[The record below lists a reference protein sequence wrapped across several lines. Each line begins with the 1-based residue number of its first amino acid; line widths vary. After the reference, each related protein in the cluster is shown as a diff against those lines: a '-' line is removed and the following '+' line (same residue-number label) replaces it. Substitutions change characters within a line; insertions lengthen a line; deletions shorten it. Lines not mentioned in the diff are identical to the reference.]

1 MKLRARFLI
10 ATSVIVFLTVSVLSI
25 AIYATVARHL
35 LSEVDNTLDSRI
47 IAITESIRSRNKLP
61 STTSASGNRRQRN
74 PLEQALLPIRFDT
87 VTQVLDPQGMVVI
100 ALGQVDLP
108 ITNDVLAIVRNP
120 FAQPIRF
127 TVKIDGDP
135 YRMLAVPLL
144 RGGALQLGK
153 DISDIE
159 SAKEGILLWLFVLG
173 LLAIAAS
180 GSAGWFIARR
190 TARPIQK
197 LAAAAEHIAAT
208 RELTTTL
215 DISGDAEIEQLA
227 TSFNTMLVA
236 LRSSREQQQQLVQDA
251 SHELRTPLTS
261 LRANSELLERENLD
275 IETKNS
281 ILRDIRAEVDELT
294 ALTSELSSLASDQRF
309 VEALQITDLS
319 EAVEDVASQ
328 ARRRSGRVIEIH
340 QKMPGSVNLRASQLD
355 RAISNLI
362 ENAIKFSPTSQP
374 VEIFV
379 TNKRIEVCDHG
390 PGISDADKPFIFDRF
405 YRAVATRALP
415 GSGLGLAI
423 VKQFAD
429 DHGAVVDVV
438 DTPGGGA
445 TISIQFS
452 E

>member
-1 MKLRARFLI
+1 MRLRTRFLI
-10 ATSVIVFLTVSVLSI
+10 ATSVIVFLTVGILSV
-25 AIYATVARHL
+25 AIYATVSKHL
-35 LSEVDNTLDSRI
+35 LSEVDNTLDARV
-47 IAITESIRSRNKLP
+47 IAVAESIRPRNGVSP
-61 STTSASGNRRQRN
+61 SNRRQRN
-74 PLEQALLPIRFDT
+74 PLEEALLPIRFDT
-87 VTQVLDPQGMVVI
+87 VTQVIDPRGNVVI

-108 ITNDVLAIVRNP
+108 ISTDVLAMVTNP
-120 FAQPIRF
+120 LAQRMRA
-127 TVKIDGDP
+127 TTEIDGVP
-135 YRMLAVPLL
+135 YRILSVPIL

-173 LLAIAAS
+173 VLAIAAS

-227 TSFNTMLVA
+227 TSFNTMLGA
-236 LRSSREQQQQLVQDA
+236 LRLSREQQQQLVQDA

-261 LRANSELLERENLD
+261 LRANSELLERNDLD
-275 IETKNS
+275 GDTKNS
-281 ILRDIRAEVDELT
+281 ILRDMRAEVDELA
-294 ALTSELSSLASDQRF
+294 ALTSELSSLASDQRL
-309 VEALQITDLS
+309 VEPLQMVDLGD
-319 EAVEDVASQ
+319 AVEDVIDR
-328 ARRRSGRVIEIH
+328 ARRRSNRVINLQRIS
-340 QKMPGSVNLRASQLD
+340 PASISVRPSQLD

-362 ENAIKFSPTSQP
+362 DNALKFCPTSES
-374 VEIFV
+374 VDIFV
-379 TNKRIEVCDHG
+379 NNKRIDVCDHG
-390 PGISDADKPFIFDRF
+390 QGISDDDKPFIFDRF
-405 YRAVATRALP
+405 YRAISTRALP

-423 VKQFAD
+423 VKQFAV
-429 DHGAVVDVV
+429 DHDAIIGVS

-445 TISIQFS
+445 TMSIQFS

>member
-1 MKLRARFLI
+1 MKLRTRFLI
-10 ATSVIVFLTVSVLSI
+10 ATSVIVFLTVGILSV
-25 AIYATVARHL
+25 AIFATVSKHL
-35 LSEVDNTLDSRI
+35 LSEVDNTLDARV
-47 IAITESIRSRNKLP
+47 IAIAESIRPRYDV
-61 STTSASGNRRQRN
+61 ASGNRRQRN
-74 PLEQALLPIRFDT
+74 PLEEALLPIRFDT
-87 VTQVLDPQGMVVI
+87 VTQVIDPRGNVVI

-108 ITNDVLAIVRNP
+108 ISTDVLAMVANP
-120 FAQPIRF
+120 LAQRLRI
-127 TVKIDGDP
+127 TTKIDGVP
-135 YRMLAVPLL
+135 YRILSVPIL
-144 RGGALQLGK
+144 RGGALQLGR

-159 SAKEGILLWLFVLG
+159 SAKDGILLWLFVLG

-180 GSAGWFIARR
+180 GSGGWFIARR

-236 LRSSREQQQQLVQDA
+236 LRLSREQQQQLVQDA

-275 IETKNS
+275 ADTRIS
-281 ILRDIRAEVDELT
+281 ILRDIRAEVDELA
-294 ALTSELSSLASDQRF
+294 ALTSELSSLASDQRL
-309 VEALQITDLS
+309 VEQLQIVNLG
-319 EAVEDVASQ
+319 EAVEEVADR
-328 ARRRSGRVIEIH
+328 ARRRSGRIIDLH
-340 QKMPGSVNLRASQLD
+340 LNAPANINLRPSQLD

-362 ENAIKFSPTSQP
+362 DNALKFCPTSES
-374 VEIFV
+374 VDIFV
-379 TNKRIEVCDHG
+379 NNKRIDVCDYG
-390 PGISDADKPFIFDRF
+390 PGISDADKPHIFDRF

-429 DHGAVVDVV
+429 DHDAIVGVN

>member
-1 MKLRARFLI
+1 MKLRTRFLI
-10 ATSVIVFLTVSVLSI
+10 ATSVIVFLTVSILSV
-25 AIYATVARHL
+25 AIYATVSKHL
-35 LSEVDNTLDSRI
+35 LSEVDNTLDARVVA
-47 IAITESIRSRNKLP
+47 IAESIRPRNNAAP
-61 STTSASGNRRQRN
+61 GNRRQRN
-74 PLEQALLPIRFDT
+74 PLEEALLPIRFDT
-87 VTQVLDPQGMVVI
+87 VTQVIDPRGNVVI

-108 ITNDVLAIVRNP
+108 ISNEVIEMVSNPLAQR
-120 FAQPIRF
+120 IRI
-127 TVKIDGDP
+127 TTQIDGVP
-135 YRMLAVPLL
+135 YRILSVPIL

-159 SAKEGILLWLFVLG
+159 SAKDGILLWLFVLG

-236 LRSSREQQQQLVQDA
+236 LRLSREQQQQLVQDA

-275 IETKNS
+275 TETKNL

-294 ALTSELSSLASDQRF
+294 ALTGELSSLASDQRLI
-309 VEALQITDLS
+309 EQLQIVNLG
-319 EAVEDVASQ
+319 EAVEEVVER
-328 ARRRSGRVIEIH
+328 ARRRSGRII
-340 QKMPGSVNLRASQLD
+340 NLERKSPASIRVRPSQLD

-362 ENAIKFSPTSQP
+362 DNALKFCPTSQP
-374 VEIFV
+374 VDVFV
-379 TNKRIEVCDHG
+379 SNNRIEVCDHG
-390 PGISDADKPFIFDRF
+390 PGISDADKPHIFDRF

-429 DHGAVVDVV
+429 DHDAVVNAV

-445 TISIQFS
+445 TISIEFS

>member
-1 MKLRARFLI
+1 MKLRTRFLI
-10 ATSVIVFLTVSVLSI
+10 ATSVIVFLTVGILSV
-25 AIYATVARHL
+25 AIYATVSKHL

-47 IAITESIRSRNKLP
+47 IAITDSIRSRNNLP

-74 PLEQALLPIRFDT
+74 PLEEALLPIRFDT
-87 VTQVLDPQGMVVI
+87 VTQVLDPQGTVVI

-173 LLAIAAS
+173 LLAIGAS
-180 GSAGWFIARR
+180 GGAGWFIARR

-215 DISGDAEIEQLA
+215 EISGDAEIEQLA

-236 LRSSREQQQQLVQDA
+236 LRLSREQQQQLVQDA

-275 IETKNS
+275 TETKNS
-281 ILRDIRAEVDELT
+281 ILRDIRAEVDELA
-294 ALTSELSSLASDQRF
+294 ALTGELSSLASDQRL
-309 VEALQITDLS
+309 VEQLRIVNLG
-319 EAVEDVASQ
+319 EAVEEVVER
-328 ARRRSGRVIEIH
+328 ARRRSGRTITIH
-340 QKMPGSVNLRASQLD
+340 LNAPSNISLRPSQLD

-362 ENAIKFSPTSQP
+362 DNALKFCPTSQP
-374 VEIFV
+374 VDVFV
-379 TNKRIEVCDHG
+379 SNNRIEVCDHG
-390 PGISDADKPFIFDRF
+390 PGISDADKPHIFDRF

-429 DHGAVVDVV
+429 DHDAVVNAV

-445 TISIQFS
+445 TISIEFS

>member
-1 MKLRARFLI
+1 MKLRTRFLI
-10 ATSVIVFLTVSVLSI
+10 ATSVIVFLTVSVLSV
-25 AIYATVARHL
+25 AIYATVSKHL
-35 LSEVDNTLDSRI
+35 LSEVDNTLDARVVA
-47 IAITESIRSRNKLP
+47 IAESIRPRNNAAP
-61 STTSASGNRRQRN
+61 GNRRQRN
-74 PLEQALLPIRFDT
+74 PLEEALLPIRFDT
-87 VTQVLDPQGMVVI
+87 VTQVIDPRGNVVI

-108 ITNDVLAIVRNP
+108 ISNEVIEMVSNPLAQR
-120 FAQPIRF
+120 IRI
-127 TVKIDGDP
+127 TTQIDGVP
-135 YRMLAVPLL
+135 YRILSVPIL

-159 SAKEGILLWLFVLG
+159 SAKDGILLWLFVLG

-190 TARPIQK
+190 TALPIQK

-236 LRSSREQQQQLVQDA
+236 LRLSREQQQQLVQDA

-275 IETKNS
+275 TETKNL

-294 ALTSELSSLASDQRF
+294 ALTGELSSLASDQRLI
-309 VEALQITDLS
+309 EQLQIVNLG
-319 EAVEDVASQ
+319 EAVEEVVER
-328 ARRRSGRVIEIH
+328 ARRRSGRII
-340 QKMPGSVNLRASQLD
+340 NLERKSPASIRVRPSQLD

-362 ENAIKFSPTSQP
+362 DNALKFCPTSQP
-374 VEIFV
+374 VDVFV
-379 TNKRIEVCDHG
+379 SNNRIEVCDHG
-390 PGISDADKPFIFDRF
+390 PGISDADKPHIFDRF

-429 DHGAVVDVV
+429 DHDAVVNAV

-445 TISIQFS
+445 TISIEFS

>member
-1 MKLRARFLI
+1 MKLRTRFLI
-10 ATSVIVFLTVSVLSI
+10 ATSVIVFLTVSILSV
-25 AIYATVARHL
+25 AIYATVSNHL
-35 LSEVDNTLDSRI
+35 LSEVDNTLDARVVA
-47 IAITESIRSRNKLP
+47 IAESIRLRNNAAP
-61 STTSASGNRRQRN
+61 GNRRQRN
-74 PLEQALLPIRFDT
+74 PLEEALLPIRFDT
-87 VTQVLDPQGMVVI
+87 VTQVIDPRGNVVI

-108 ITNDVLAIVRNP
+108 ISTDVLAMVANP
-120 FAQPIRF
+120 LAQRLRI
-127 TVKIDGDP
+127 TTQIDGVP
-135 YRMLAVPLL
+135 YRILSVPIL

-159 SAKEGILLWLFVLG
+159 SAKDGILLWLFVLG

-236 LRSSREQQQQLVQDA
+236 LRLSREQQQQLVQDA

-275 IETKNS
+275 TETKNL

-294 ALTSELSSLASDQRF
+294 ALTGELSSLASDQRLI
-309 VEALQITDLS
+309 EQLQIVNLG
-319 EAVEDVASQ
+319 EAVEEVVER
-328 ARRRSGRVIEIH
+328 ARRRSGRII
-340 QKMPGSVNLRASQLD
+340 NLERKSPASIRVRPSQLD

-362 ENAIKFSPTSQP
+362 DNALKFCPTSQP
-374 VEIFV
+374 VDVFV
-379 TNKRIEVCDHG
+379 SNNRIEVCDHG
-390 PGISDADKPFIFDRF
+390 PGISDADKPHIFDRF

-429 DHGAVVDVV
+429 DHDAVVNAV

-445 TISIQFS
+445 TISIEFS

>member
-1 MKLRARFLI
+1 MKLRTRFLI
-10 ATSVIVFLTVSVLSI
+10 ATSVIVFLTVSVLSV
-25 AIYATVARHL
+25 AIYATVSKHL
-35 LSEVDNTLDSRI
+35 LSEVDNTLDARVVA
-47 IAITESIRSRNKLP
+47 IAESIRPRNNAAP
-61 STTSASGNRRQRN
+61 GNRRQRN
-74 PLEQALLPIRFDT
+74 PLEEALLPIRFDT
-87 VTQVLDPQGMVVI
+87 VTQVIDPRGNVVI

-108 ITNDVLAIVRNP
+108 ISNEVIEMVSNPLAQR
-120 FAQPIRF
+120 IRI
-127 TVKIDGDP
+127 TTQIDGVP
-135 YRMLAVPLL
+135 YRILSVPIL

-159 SAKEGILLWLFVLG
+159 SAKDGILLWLFVLG

-236 LRSSREQQQQLVQDA
+236 LRLSREQQQQLVQDA

-275 IETKNS
+275 TETKNL

-294 ALTSELSSLASDQRF
+294 ALTGELSSLASDQRLI
-309 VEALQITDLS
+309 EQLQIVNLG
-319 EAVEDVASQ
+319 EAVEEVVER
-328 ARRRSGRVIEIH
+328 ARRRSGRII
-340 QKMPGSVNLRASQLD
+340 NLERKSPASIRVRPSQLD

-362 ENAIKFSPTSQP
+362 DNALKFCPTSQP
-374 VEIFV
+374 VDVFV
-379 TNKRIEVCDHG
+379 SNNRIEVCDHG
-390 PGISDADKPFIFDRF
+390 PGISDADKHHIFDRF

-429 DHGAVVDVV
+429 DHDAVVNAV

-445 TISIQFS
+445 TISIEFS

>member
-1 MKLRARFLI
+1 MRLRTRFLI
-10 ATSVIVFLTVSVLSI
+10 ATSVIVFLTVGILSA
-25 AIYATVARHL
+25 AIYATVSKHL
-35 LSEVDNTLDSRI
+35 LSEVDNTLDARV
-47 IAITESIRSRNKLP
+47 IAVAESIRPRNGVSP
-61 STTSASGNRRQRN
+61 SNRRQRN
-74 PLEQALLPIRFDT
+74 PLEEALLPIRFDT
-87 VTQVLDPQGMVVI
+87 VTQVIDPRGNVVI

-108 ITNDVLAIVRNP
+108 ISTDVLAMVTNP
-120 FAQPIRF
+120 LAQRMR
-127 TVKIDGDP
+127 TTTEIDGVP
-135 YRMLAVPLL
+135 YRILSVPIL

-173 LLAIAAS
+173 VLAIAAS

-227 TSFNTMLVA
+227 TSFNTMLGA
-236 LRSSREQQQQLVQDA
+236 LRLSREQQQQLVQDA

-261 LRANSELLERENLD
+261 LRANSELLERNDLD
-275 IETKNS
+275 GDTKNS
-281 ILRDIRAEVDELT
+281 ILRDMRAEVDELA
-294 ALTSELSSLASDQRF
+294 ALTSELSSLASDQRL
-309 VEALQITDLS
+309 VEPLQIVDLGD
-319 EAVEDVASQ
+319 AVEDVIDR
-328 ARRRSGRVIEIH
+328 ARRRSNRVINLQRIS
-340 QKMPGSVNLRASQLD
+340 PASISVRPSQLD

-362 ENAIKFSPTSQP
+362 DNALKFCPTSES
-374 VEIFV
+374 VDIFV
-379 TNKRIEVCDHG
+379 NNKRIDVCDHG
-390 PGISDADKPFIFDRF
+390 QGISDDDKPFVFDRF
-405 YRAVATRALP
+405 YRAISTRALP

-429 DHGAVVDVV
+429 DHDAIVGVT

-445 TISIQFS
+445 TMSIQFS

>member
-1 MKLRARFLI
+1 MKLRTRFLI
-10 ATSVIVFLTVSVLSI
+10 ATSVTVFFTVGILSV

-35 LSEVDNTLDSRI
+35 LSEVDNTLDARVV
-47 IAITESIRSRNKLP
+47 AIVESIRPRNNVAP
-61 STTSASGNRRQRN
+61 GNRRQRN
-74 PLEQALLPIRFDT
+74 PLEEALFPIRFDT
-87 VTQVLDPQGMVVI
+87 VTQVIDPRGNVVI

-108 ITNDVLAIVRNP
+108 ISNEVIEMVSNPLAQRTRITTQIDGVPYRILSV
-120 FAQPIRF
+120 PIR
-127 TVKIDGDP
+127 
-135 YRMLAVPLL
+135 

-159 SAKEGILLWLFVLG
+159 SAKDGILLWLFVLG

-227 TSFNTMLVA
+227 TSFNTMLGA
-236 LRSSREQQQQLVQDA
+236 LRLSREQQQQLIQDA

-275 IETKNS
+275 TETKNL
-281 ILRDIRAEVDELT
+281 ILRDIRAEVDELA
-294 ALTSELSSLASDQRF
+294 ALTGELSSLASDQRLD
-309 VEALQITDLS
+309 EQLQIVNLG
-319 EAVEDVASQ
+319 EAVEELVDRAC
-328 ARRRSGRVIEIH
+328 RRSGRII
-340 QKMPGSVNLRASQLD
+340 NLERKSPASIRVRPSQLD

-362 ENAIKFSPTSQP
+362 DNAIKFSPLSGP
-374 VEIFV
+374 VEVFV
-379 TNKRIEVCDHG
+379 SDRRIEVRDHG
-390 PGISDADKPFIFDRF
+390 PGIADADKPYIFDRF

-423 VKQFAD
+423 VKQFVD
-429 DHGAVVDVV
+429 DHDAKIEVA

>member
-35 LSEVDNTLDSRI
+35 LSEVDNSLDARV
-47 IAITESIRSRNKLP
+47 IAVVETIRPRKNQAPLAP
-61 STTSASGNRRQRN
+61 SQGNRRFRN

-87 VTQVLDPQGMVVI
+87 VTQVIDRRGDIAI

-108 ITNDVLAIVRNP
+108 ISRDVAAMVRNP
-120 FAQPIRF
+120 LAEKIRL
-127 TVKIDGDP
+127 TLQIDGVT
-135 YRMLAVPLL
+135 YRMLSVPIP

-173 LLAIAAS
+173 LLAIFAS

-275 IETKNS
+275 TETKNS

>member
-1 MKLRARFLI
+1 MKLRTRFLI
-10 ATSVIVFLTVSVLSI
+10 ATSVIVFLTVGILSV
-25 AIYATVARHL
+25 AIYATVSKHL

-47 IAITESIRSRNKLP
+47 IAITESIRSRNNLP

-74 PLEQALLPIRFDT
+74 PLEEALLPIRFDT
-87 VTQVLDPQGMVVI
+87 VTQVLDPQGTAVI

-180 GSAGWFIARR
+180 GGAGWFIARR

-215 DISGDAEIEQLA
+215 EISGDAEIEQLA

-236 LRSSREQQQQLVQDA
+236 LRLSREQQQQLVQDA

-275 IETKNS
+275 TETKNL
-281 ILRDIRAEVDELT
+281 ILRDIRAEVDELA
-294 ALTSELSSLASDQRF
+294 ALTGELSSLASDQRL
-309 VEALQITDLS
+309 VEQLQIVNLG
-319 EAVEDVASQ
+319 EAVEEVVER
-328 ARRRSGRVIEIH
+328 ARRRSGRII
-340 QKMPGSVNLRASQLD
+340 NLERKSPASIRVRPSQLD

-362 ENAIKFSPTSQP
+362 DNALKFCPTSQP
-374 VEIFV
+374 VDVFV
-379 TNKRIEVCDHG
+379 SNNRIEVCDHG
-390 PGISDADKPFIFDRF
+390 PGISDADKPHIFDRF

-429 DHGAVVDVV
+429 DHDAVVNAV

-445 TISIQFS
+445 TISIEFS

>member
-1 MKLRARFLI
+1 MKLRTRFLI
-10 ATSVIVFLTVSVLSI
+10 ATSVIVFLTVSILSV
-25 AIYATVARHL
+25 AIYATVSKHL
-35 LSEVDNTLDSRI
+35 LSEVDNTLDARVVA
-47 IAITESIRSRNKLP
+47 IAESIRPRNNAAP
-61 STTSASGNRRQRN
+61 GNRRQRN
-74 PLEQALLPIRFDT
+74 PLEEALLPIRFDT
-87 VTQVLDPQGMVVI
+87 VTQVIDPRGNVVI

-108 ITNDVLAIVRNP
+108 ISNDVFEMVANPLAQRMRI
-120 FAQPIRF
+120 
-127 TVKIDGDP
+127 TTKIDGVP
-135 YRMLAVPLL
+135 YRILSVPIL

-159 SAKEGILLWLFVLG
+159 SAKDGILLWLFVLG

-208 RELTTTL
+208 RELKTTL
-215 DISGDAEIEQLA
+215 EIAGDSEVRQLA
-227 TSFNTMLVA
+227 VSFNSMLGA
-236 LRSSREQQQQLVQDA
+236 LRLSREQQQQLVQDA

-275 IETKNS
+275 TETKNL
-281 ILRDIRAEVDELT
+281 ILRDIRAEVDELA
-294 ALTSELSSLASDQRF
+294 ALTGELSSLASDQRLI
-309 VEALQITDLS
+309 EQLQIVNLG
-319 EAVEDVASQ
+319 EAVEEVVER
-328 ARRRSGRVIEIH
+328 ARRRSGRII
-340 QKMPGSVNLRASQLD
+340 NLERKSPASISLRPSQLD

-362 ENAIKFSPTSQP
+362 DNALKFCPTSQP
-374 VEIFV
+374 VDVFV
-379 TNKRIEVCDHG
+379 SNSRIEVCDHG
-390 PGISDADKPFIFDRF
+390 PGISDADKPHIFDRF

-429 DHGAVVDVV
+429 DHDAVVNAV

-445 TISIQFS
+445 TISIEFS

>member
-1 MKLRARFLI
+1 MKLRTRFLI
-10 ATSVIVFLTVSVLSI
+10 ATSVIVFLTVGILSV
-25 AIYATVARHL
+25 AIYATVSKHL

-47 IAITESIRSRNKLP
+47 SAITESIRSRNNLP

-74 PLEQALLPIRFDT
+74 PLEEALLPIRFDT
-87 VTQVLDPQGMVVI
+87 VTQVLDPQGTVVI

-108 ITNDVLAIVRNP
+108 ITNDVFAIVRNP

-180 GSAGWFIARR
+180 GGAGWFIARR

-215 DISGDAEIEQLA
+215 EISGDAEIEQLA
-227 TSFNTMLVA
+227 SSFNTMLGA
-236 LRSSREQQQQLVQDA
+236 LRLSREQQQQLVQDA

-261 LRANSELLERENLD
+261 LRANSELLERDDLD

-281 ILRDIRAEVDELT
+281 ILRDMRAEVDELA
-294 ALTSELSSLASDQRF
+294 ALTSELSSLASDQRL
-309 VEALQITDLS
+309 VEPLQMVDLGD
-319 EAVEDVASQ
+319 AVEDVIDR
-328 ARRRSGRVIEIH
+328 ARRRSNRVINLQRIS
-340 QKMPGSVNLRASQLD
+340 PARISVRASQLD
-355 RAISNLI
+355 RAMSNLI
-362 ENAIKFSPTSQP
+362 DNALKFCPTSQS
-374 VEIFV
+374 VDIFV
-379 TNKRIEVCDHG
+379 NNKRIDVCDHG
-390 PGISDADKPFIFDRF
+390 QGISDEDKSFVFDRF
-405 YRAVATRALP
+405 YRAISTRALP

-429 DHGAVVDVV
+429 DHDAIVGVS

-445 TISIQFS
+445 TMSIQFS

>member
-1 MKLRARFLI
+1 MKLRTRFLI
-10 ATSVIVFLTVSVLSI
+10 ATSVIVFLTVGILSV
-25 AIYATVARHL
+25 AIYATVSRHL
-35 LSEVDNTLDSRI
+35 LSEVDNSLDARV
-47 IAITESIRSRNKLP
+47 IAVVETIRPRNNQAPLAP
-61 STTSASGNRRQRN
+61 SQGNRRFRN

-87 VTQVLDPQGMVVI
+87 VTQVIDRRGDIAI

-108 ITNDVLAIVRNP
+108 ISRDVAAMVRNP
-120 FAQPIRF
+120 LAEKIRL
-127 TVKIDGDP
+127 TLQIDGVT
-135 YRMLAVPLL
+135 YRMLSVPIP

-159 SAKEGILLWLFVLG
+159 SAKDGILLWLFVLG

-227 TSFNTMLVA
+227 TSFNTMLGA
-236 LRSSREQQQQLVQDA
+236 LRLSREQQQQLIQDA

-275 IETKNS
+275 TETKNL
-281 ILRDIRAEVDELT
+281 ILRDIRAEVDELA
-294 ALTSELSSLASDQRF
+294 ALTGELSSLASDQRLD
-309 VEALQITDLS
+309 EQLQIVNLG
-319 EAVEDVASQ
+319 EAVEELVDRAC
-328 ARRRSGRVIEIH
+328 RRSGRII
-340 QKMPGSVNLRASQLD
+340 NLERKSPASIRVRPSQLD

-362 ENAIKFSPTSQP
+362 DNAIKFSPLSGP
-374 VEIFV
+374 VEVFV
-379 TNKRIEVCDHG
+379 SDRRIEVRDHG
-390 PGISDADKPFIFDRF
+390 PGIADADKPYIFDRF
-405 YRAVATRALP
+405 YRAVATRAAP

-423 VKQFAD
+423 VKQFVD
-429 DHGAVVDVV
+429 DHDAKIEVA

>member
-1 MKLRARFLI
+1 MKLRTRFLI
-10 ATSVIVFLTVSVLSI
+10 ATSVIVFLTVSVLSV
-25 AIYATVARHL
+25 AIYATVSKHL
-35 LSEVDNTLDSRI
+35 LSEVDNTLDARVVA
-47 IAITESIRSRNKLP
+47 IAESIRPRNNAAP
-61 STTSASGNRRQRN
+61 GNRRQRN
-74 PLEQALLPIRFDT
+74 PLEEALLPIRFDT
-87 VTQVLDPQGMVVI
+87 VTQVIDPRGNVVI

-108 ITNDVLAIVRNP
+108 ISNDVFEMVANPLAQRMRI
-120 FAQPIRF
+120 
-127 TVKIDGDP
+127 TTKIDGVP
-135 YRMLAVPLL
+135 YRILSVPIL

-180 GSAGWFIARR
+180 GGAGWFIARR

-227 TSFNTMLVA
+227 TSFNTMLGA
-236 LRSSREQQQQLVQDA
+236 LRLSREQQQQLVQDA

-275 IETKNS
+275 TETKNL

-294 ALTSELSSLASDQRF
+294 ALTGELSSLASDQRLI
-309 VEALQITDLS
+309 EQLQIVNLG
-319 EAVEDVASQ
+319 EAVEEVVER
-328 ARRRSGRVIEIH
+328 ARRRSGRII
-340 QKMPGSVNLRASQLD
+340 NLERKSPASIRVRPSQLD

-362 ENAIKFSPTSQP
+362 DNALKFCPTSQP
-374 VEIFV
+374 VDVFV
-379 TNKRIEVCDHG
+379 SNNRIEVCDHG
-390 PGISDADKPFIFDRF
+390 PGISDADKPHIFDRF

-429 DHGAVVDVV
+429 DHDAVVNAV

-445 TISIQFS
+445 TISIEFS

>member
-1 MKLRARFLI
+1 MKLRTRFLI
-10 ATSVIVFLTVSVLSI
+10 ATSVIVFLTVSILSV
-25 AIYATVARHL
+25 AIYATVSKHL
-35 LSEVDNTLDSRI
+35 LSEVDNTLDARVVA
-47 IAITESIRSRNKLP
+47 IAESIRPRNNAAP
-61 STTSASGNRRQRN
+61 GNRRQRN
-74 PLEQALLPIRFDT
+74 PLEEALLPIRFDT
-87 VTQVLDPQGMVVI
+87 VTQVIDPRGNVVI

-108 ITNDVLAIVRNP
+108 ISNDVFEMVANPLAQRMRI
-120 FAQPIRF
+120 
-127 TVKIDGDP
+127 TTKIDGVP
-135 YRMLAVPLL
+135 YRILSVPIL

-227 TSFNTMLVA
+227 TSFNTMLGA
-236 LRSSREQQQQLVQDA
+236 LRLSREQQQQLVQDA

-275 IETKNS
+275 TETKNL
-281 ILRDIRAEVDELT
+281 ILRDIRAEVDELA
-294 ALTSELSSLASDQRF
+294 ALTGELSSLASDQRL
-309 VEALQITDLS
+309 VEQLQIVNLG
-319 EAVEDVASQ
+319 EAVEEVVER
-328 ARRRSGRVIEIH
+328 ARRRSGRII
-340 QKMPGSVNLRASQLD
+340 NLERKSPANIRVRPSQLD

-362 ENAIKFSPTSQP
+362 DNALKFCPTSQP
-374 VEIFV
+374 VDVFV
-379 TNKRIEVCDHG
+379 SNNRIEVCDHG
-390 PGISDADKPFIFDRF
+390 PGISDADKPHIFDRF

-429 DHGAVVDVV
+429 DHDAVVNAV

-445 TISIQFS
+445 TISIEFS

>member
-1 MKLRARFLI
+1 MKLRTRFLI
-10 ATSVIVFLTVSVLSI
+10 ATSVTVFFTVGILSV

-35 LSEVDNTLDSRI
+35 LSEVDNTLDARVV
-47 IAITESIRSRNKLP
+47 AIVESIRPRNNVAP
-61 STTSASGNRRQRN
+61 GNRRQRN
-74 PLEQALLPIRFDT
+74 PLEEALLPIRFDT
-87 VTQVLDPQGMVVI
+87 VTQVIDPRGNVVI

-108 ITNDVLAIVRNP
+108 ISNEVIEMVSNPLAQRTRITTQIDGVPYRILSV
-120 FAQPIRF
+120 PIR
-127 TVKIDGDP
+127 
-135 YRMLAVPLL
+135 

-159 SAKEGILLWLFVLG
+159 SAKDGILLRLFVLG

-215 DISGDAEIEQLA
+215 EISGDSEVRQLA
-227 TSFNTMLVA
+227 VSFNSMLGA
-236 LRSSREQQQQLVQDA
+236 LRLSREQQQQLIQDA

-275 IETKNS
+275 TETKNL
-281 ILRDIRAEVDELT
+281 ILRDIRAEIDELA
-294 ALTSELSSLASDQRF
+294 ALTGELSSLASDQRL
-309 VEALQITDLS
+309 VEQLQIVNLG
-319 EAVEDVASQ
+319 EAVEEVVDRAC
-328 ARRRSGRVIEIH
+328 RRSGRII
-340 QKMPGSVNLRASQLD
+340 NLERKSPASIRVRPSQLD

-362 ENAIKFSPTSQP
+362 DNALKFSPLSGP
-374 VEIFV
+374 VEV
-379 TNKRIEVCDHG
+379 LVSDKRIEVCDHG
-390 PGISDADKPFIFDRF
+390 PGIADADKPHIFDRF

-429 DHGAVVDVV
+429 DHDAKIEVV
-438 DTPGGGA
+438 DTLGGG
-445 TISIQFS
+445 TTMIVQFKD
-452 E
+452 

>member
-1 MKLRARFLI
+1 MKLRTRFLI
-10 ATSVIVFLTVSVLSI
+10 ATSVIVFFTVDILSV
-25 AIYATVARHL
+25 AIYATVSKHL
-35 LSEVDNTLDSRI
+35 LSEVDNTLDARV
-47 IAITESIRSRNKLP
+47 IAVAESIRPRNGVSPGK
-61 STTSASGNRRQRN
+61 RRQRN
-74 PLEQALLPIRFDT
+74 PLEEALLPIRFDT
-87 VTQVLDPQGMVVI
+87 VTQVIDPRGNVVI

-108 ITNDVLAIVRNP
+108 ISTDVLAMVADP
-120 FAQPIRF
+120 FAQRLRI
-127 TVKIDGDP
+127 TTEIDGVP
-135 YRMLAVPLL
+135 YRILSVPIL

-215 DISGDAEIEQLA
+215 DISGDTEIEQLA
-227 TSFNTMLVA
+227 SSFNTMLGA
-236 LRSSREQQQQLVQDA
+236 LRLSREQQQQLVQDA

-261 LRANSELLERENLD
+261 LRANSELLERDDLD

-281 ILRDIRAEVDELT
+281 ILRDIRAEVDELA
-294 ALTSELSSLASDQRF
+294 ALTSELSSLASDQRL
-309 VEALQITDLS
+309 VEPLQMVDLGD
-319 EAVEDVASQ
+319 AVEDVIDR
-328 ARRRSGRVIEIH
+328 ARRRSNRVINLQRMSPARI
-340 QKMPGSVNLRASQLD
+340 SVRASQLD

-362 ENAIKFSPTSQP
+362 DNALKFCPTSES
-374 VEIFV
+374 VDVFV
-379 TNKRIEVCDHG
+379 NNKRIDVCDHG
-390 PGISDADKPFIFDRF
+390 QGISDDDKPFVFDRF
-405 YRAVATRALP
+405 YRAIATRALP

-429 DHGAVVDVV
+429 DHDAIVGVN

-445 TISIQFS
+445 TMSIQFS

>member
-1 MKLRARFLI
+1 MKLRTRFLI
-10 ATSVIVFLTVSVLSI
+10 ATSVIVFLTVSILSV
-25 AIYATVARHL
+25 AIYATVSKHL
-35 LSEVDNTLDSRI
+35 LSEVDNTLDARVVA
-47 IAITESIRSRNKLP
+47 IAESIRPRNNAAP
-61 STTSASGNRRQRN
+61 GNRRQRN
-74 PLEQALLPIRFDT
+74 PLEEALLPIRFDT
-87 VTQVLDPQGMVVI
+87 VTQVIDPRGNVVI

-108 ITNDVLAIVRNP
+108 ISNDVFEMVANPLAQRMRI
-120 FAQPIRF
+120 
-127 TVKIDGDP
+127 TTKIDGVP
-135 YRMLAVPLL
+135 YRILSVPIL

-236 LRSSREQQQQLVQDA
+236 LRLSREQQQQLVQDA

-275 IETKNS
+275 TETKNL
-281 ILRDIRAEVDELT
+281 ILRDIRAEVDELA
-294 ALTSELSSLASDQRF
+294 ALTGELSSLASDQRLI
-309 VEALQITDLS
+309 EQLQIVNLG
-319 EAVEDVASQ
+319 EAVEEVVERAQ
-328 ARRRSGRVIEIH
+328 RRSGRII
-340 QKMPGSVNLRASQLD
+340 NLERKSPASIRVRPSQLD

-362 ENAIKFSPTSQP
+362 DNALKFCPTAQP
-374 VEIFV
+374 VDVFV
-379 TNKRIEVCDHG
+379 SNNRIEVCDHG
-390 PGISDADKPFIFDRF
+390 PGISDADKPHIFDRF

-429 DHGAVVDVV
+429 DHDAVVNAV

-445 TISIQFS
+445 TISIEFS

>member
-1 MKLRARFLI
+1 MKLRTRFLI
-10 ATSVIVFLTVSVLSI
+10 ATSVIVFLTVSILSV
-25 AIYATVARHL
+25 AIYATVSKHL
-35 LSEVDNTLDSRI
+35 LSEVDNTLDARVVA
-47 IAITESIRSRNKLP
+47 IAESIRPRNNAAP
-61 STTSASGNRRQRN
+61 GNRRQRN
-74 PLEQALLPIRFDT
+74 PLEEALLPIRFDT
-87 VTQVLDPQGMVVI
+87 VTQVIDPRGNVVI

-108 ITNDVLAIVRNP
+108 ISNDVLEMVANP
-120 FAQPIRF
+120 LAQRMRI
-127 TVKIDGDP
+127 TTKIDGVP
-135 YRMLAVPLL
+135 YRILSVPIL

-159 SAKEGILLWLFVLG
+159 SAKDGILLWLFVLG

-197 LAAAAEHIAAT
+197 LAAAADHIAAT

-236 LRSSREQQQQLVQDA
+236 LRLSREQQQQLVQDA

-275 IETKNS
+275 TETKNL

-294 ALTSELSSLASDQRF
+294 ALTGELSSLASDQRLI
-309 VEALQITDLS
+309 EQLQIVNLG
-319 EAVEDVASQ
+319 EAVEEVVER
-328 ARRRSGRVIEIH
+328 ARRRSGRII
-340 QKMPGSVNLRASQLD
+340 NLERKSPASIRVRPSQLD

-362 ENAIKFSPTSQP
+362 DNAIKFSPLSGP
-374 VEIFV
+374 VEVFV
-379 TNKRIEVCDHG
+379 SDRRIEVRDHG
-390 PGISDADKPFIFDRF
+390 PGIADADKPYIFDRF

-423 VKQFAD
+423 VKQFVD
-429 DHGAVVDVV
+429 DHDAKIEVA

>member
-1 MKLRARFLI
+1 MKLRTRFLI
-10 ATSVIVFLTVSVLSI
+10 ATSVIVFLTVSVLSV
-25 AIYATVARHL
+25 AIYATVSKHL
-35 LSEVDNTLDSRI
+35 LSEVDNTLDARVVA
-47 IAITESIRSRNKLP
+47 IAESIRPRNNAAP
-61 STTSASGNRRQRN
+61 GNRRQRN
-74 PLEQALLPIRFDT
+74 PLEEALLPIRFDT
-87 VTQVLDPQGMVVI
+87 VTQVIDPRGNVVI

-108 ITNDVLAIVRNP
+108 ISNDVFEMVANPLAQRMRI
-120 FAQPIRF
+120 
-127 TVKIDGDP
+127 TTKIDGVP
-135 YRMLAVPLL
+135 YRILSVPIL

-236 LRSSREQQQQLVQDA
+236 LRLSREQQQQLVQDA

-275 IETKNS
+275 TETKNL

-294 ALTSELSSLASDQRF
+294 ALTGELSSLASDQRLI
-309 VEALQITDLS
+309 EQLQIVNLG
-319 EAVEDVASQ
+319 EAVEEVVER
-328 ARRRSGRVIEIH
+328 ARRRSGRII
-340 QKMPGSVNLRASQLD
+340 NLERKSPAIIRVRPSQLD

-362 ENAIKFSPTSQP
+362 DNALKFCPTSQP
-374 VEIFV
+374 VDVFV
-379 TNKRIEVCDHG
+379 SNNRIEVCDHG
-390 PGISDADKPFIFDRF
+390 PGISDADKPHIFDRF

-429 DHGAVVDVV
+429 DHDAVVNAV

-445 TISIQFS
+445 TISIEFS

>member
-1 MKLRARFLI
+1 MKLRTRFLI
-10 ATSVIVFLTVSVLSI
+10 ATSVTVFFTVGILSV

-35 LSEVDNTLDSRI
+35 LSEVDNTLDARVV
-47 IAITESIRSRNKLP
+47 AIVESIRPRNNVAP
-61 STTSASGNRRQRN
+61 GNRRQRN
-74 PLEQALLPIRFDT
+74 PLEEALLPIRFDT
-87 VTQVLDPQGMVVI
+87 VTQVIDPRGNVVI

-108 ITNDVLAIVRNP
+108 ISNEVIEMVSNPLAQRTRITTQIDGVPYRILSV
-120 FAQPIRF
+120 PIR
-127 TVKIDGDP
+127 
-135 YRMLAVPLL
+135 

-159 SAKEGILLWLFVLG
+159 SAKDGILLWLFVLG

-197 LAAAAEHIAAT
+197 LAKAAEHIAAT

-215 DISGDAEIEQLA
+215 EISGDSEVRQLA
-227 TSFNTMLVA
+227 ISFNSMLGA
-236 LRSSREQQQQLVQDA
+236 LRLSREQQQQLIQDA

-275 IETKNS
+275 TETKNL
-281 ILRDIRAEVDELT
+281 ILRDIRAEVDELA
-294 ALTSELSSLASDQRF
+294 ALTGELSSLASDQRL
-309 VEALQITDLS
+309 VEQLQIVNLG
-319 EAVEDVASQ
+319 EAVEEVVDRAC
-328 ARRRSGRVIEIH
+328 RRSGRVI
-340 QKMPGSVNLRASQLD
+340 NLERKSPASIRVRPSQLD
-355 RAISNLI
+355 RAVSNLI
-362 ENAIKFSPTSQP
+362 DNALKFSPLSGP

-379 TNKRIEVCDHG
+379 LNSRIEVRDHG
-390 PGISDADKPFIFDRF
+390 PGITDADKPHIFDRF

-429 DHGAVVDVV
+429 DHDAKIEVV
-438 DTPGGGA
+438 DTLGGGA
-445 TISIQFS
+445 TMIVQFKD
-452 E
+452 

>member
-1 MKLRARFLI
+1 MKLRTRFLI
-10 ATSVIVFLTVSVLSI
+10 ATSVIVFLTVGILSV
-25 AIYATVARHL
+25 AIFATVSKHL
-35 LSEVDNTLDSRI
+35 LSEVDNTLDARV
-47 IAITESIRSRNKLP
+47 IAIAESIRPRYDV
-61 STTSASGNRRQRN
+61 ASGNRRQRN
-74 PLEQALLPIRFDT
+74 PLEEALLPIRFDT
-87 VTQVLDPQGMVVI
+87 VTQVIDPRGNVVI

-108 ITNDVLAIVRNP
+108 ISTDVLEMVANP
-120 FAQPIRF
+120 LAQRMRI
-127 TVKIDGDP
+127 TTKIDGVP
-135 YRMLAVPLL
+135 YRILSVPIL
-144 RGGALQLGK
+144 RGGALQLGR

-159 SAKEGILLWLFVLG
+159 SAKDGILLWLFVLG

-180 GSAGWFIARR
+180 GSGGWFIARR

-236 LRSSREQQQQLVQDA
+236 LRLSREQQQQLVQDA

-275 IETKNS
+275 ADTRIS
-281 ILRDIRAEVDELT
+281 ILRDIRAEVDELA
-294 ALTSELSSLASDQRF
+294 ALTSELSSLASDQRL
-309 VEALQITDLS
+309 VEQLQIVNLG
-319 EAVEDVASQ
+319 EAVEEVADR
-328 ARRRSGRVIEIH
+328 ARRRSGRIIDLH
-340 QKMPGSVNLRASQLD
+340 LNAPANINLRPSQLD

-362 ENAIKFSPTSQP
+362 DNALKFCPTSES
-374 VEIFV
+374 VDIFV
-379 TNKRIEVCDHG
+379 NNKRIDVCDYG
-390 PGISDADKPFIFDRF
+390 PGISDADKPHIFDRF

-429 DHGAVVDVV
+429 DHDAIVGVN

>member
-1 MKLRARFLI
+1 MKLRTRFLI
-10 ATSVIVFLTVSVLSI
+10 ATSVIVFLTVGILSV
-25 AIYATVARHL
+25 AIFATVSKHL
-35 LSEVDNTLDSRI
+35 LSEVDNTLDARV
-47 IAITESIRSRNKLP
+47 IAIAESIRPRYDV
-61 STTSASGNRRQRN
+61 ASGNRRQRN
-74 PLEQALLPIRFDT
+74 PLEEALLPIRFDT
-87 VTQVLDPQGMVVI
+87 VTQVIDPRGNVVI

-108 ITNDVLAIVRNP
+108 ISTDVLAMVANP
-120 FAQPIRF
+120 LAQRLRI
-127 TVKIDGDP
+127 TTKIDGVP
-135 YRMLAVPLL
+135 YRILSVPIL
-144 RGGALQLGK
+144 RGGALQLGR

-159 SAKEGILLWLFVLG
+159 SAKDGILLWLFVLG

-180 GSAGWFIARR
+180 GSGGWFIARR

-236 LRSSREQQQQLVQDA
+236 LRLSREQQQQLVQDA

-275 IETKNS
+275 TETKNL

-294 ALTSELSSLASDQRF
+294 ALTGELSSLASDQRLI
-309 VEALQITDLS
+309 EQLQIVNLG
-319 EAVEDVASQ
+319 EAVEEVVER
-328 ARRRSGRVIEIH
+328 ARRRSGRII
-340 QKMPGSVNLRASQLD
+340 NLERKSPASIRVRPSQLD

-362 ENAIKFSPTSQP
+362 DNALKFCPTSQP
-374 VEIFV
+374 VDVFV
-379 TNKRIEVCDHG
+379 SNNRIEVCDHG
-390 PGISDADKPFIFDRF
+390 PGISDADKPHIFDRF

-429 DHGAVVDVV
+429 DHDAVVNAV

-445 TISIQFS
+445 TISIEFS

>member
-1 MKLRARFLI
+1 MKLRTRFLI
-10 ATSVIVFLTVSVLSI
+10 ATSVIVFLTVGILSV
-25 AIYATVARHL
+25 AIYATVSKHL

-47 IAITESIRSRNKLP
+47 SAITESIRSRNNLP

-74 PLEQALLPIRFDT
+74 PLEEALLPIRFDT
-87 VTQVLDPQGMVVI
+87 VTQVLDPQGTVVI

-180 GSAGWFIARR
+180 GGAGWFIARR

-215 DISGDAEIEQLA
+215 EISGDAEIEQLA
-227 TSFNTMLVA
+227 SSFNTMLGA
-236 LRSSREQQQQLVQDA
+236 LRLSREQQQQLVQDA

-261 LRANSELLERENLD
+261 LRANSELLERDDLD

-281 ILRDIRAEVDELT
+281 ILRDMRAEVDELA
-294 ALTSELSSLASDQRF
+294 ALTSELSSLASDQRL
-309 VEALQITDLS
+309 VEPLQMVDLGD
-319 EAVEDVASQ
+319 AVEDVIDR
-328 ARRRSGRVIEIH
+328 ARRRSNRVINLQRIS
-340 QKMPGSVNLRASQLD
+340 PARISVRASQLD
-355 RAISNLI
+355 RAMSNLI
-362 ENAIKFSPTSQP
+362 DNALKFCPTSQS
-374 VEIFV
+374 VDIFV
-379 TNKRIEVCDHG
+379 NNKRIDVCDHG
-390 PGISDADKPFIFDRF
+390 QGISDEDKPFVFDRF
-405 YRAVATRALP
+405 YRAIATRALP

-429 DHGAVVDVV
+429 DHGAIVGVN

-445 TISIQFS
+445 TMSIQFS

>member
-1 MKLRARFLI
+1 MKLRTRFLI
-10 ATSVIVFLTVSVLSI
+10 ATSVIVFLTVSVLSV
-25 AIYATVARHL
+25 AIYATVSKHL
-35 LSEVDNTLDSRI
+35 LSEVDNTLDARVVA
-47 IAITESIRSRNKLP
+47 IAESIRPRNNAAP
-61 STTSASGNRRQRN
+61 GNRRQRN
-74 PLEQALLPIRFDT
+74 PLEEALLPIRFDT
-87 VTQVLDPQGMVVI
+87 VTQVIDPRGNVVI

-108 ITNDVLAIVRNP
+108 ISNEVIEMVSNPLAQR
-120 FAQPIRF
+120 IRI
-127 TVKIDGDP
+127 TTQIDGVP
-135 YRMLAVPLL
+135 YRILSVPIL

-159 SAKEGILLWLFVLG
+159 SAKDGILLWLFVLG

-180 GSAGWFIARR
+180 GGAGWFIARR
-190 TARPIQK
+190 NARPIQK

-236 LRSSREQQQQLVQDA
+236 LRLSREQQQQLVQDA

-275 IETKNS
+275 TETKNL

-294 ALTSELSSLASDQRF
+294 ALTGELSSLASDQRLI
-309 VEALQITDLS
+309 EQLQIVNLG
-319 EAVEDVASQ
+319 EAVEEVVER
-328 ARRRSGRVIEIH
+328 ARRRSGRII
-340 QKMPGSVNLRASQLD
+340 NLERKSPASIRVRPSQLD

-362 ENAIKFSPTSQP
+362 DNALKFCPTSQP
-374 VEIFV
+374 VDVFV
-379 TNKRIEVCDHG
+379 SNNRIEVCDHG
-390 PGISDADKPFIFDRF
+390 PGISDADKPHIFDRF

-429 DHGAVVDVV
+429 DHDAVVNAV

-445 TISIQFS
+445 TISIEFS

>member
-1 MKLRARFLI
+1 
-10 ATSVIVFLTVSVLSI
+10 VIVFLTVGILSA
-25 AIYATVARHL
+25 AIYATVSKHL
-35 LSEVDNTLDSRI
+35 LSEVDNTLDARV
-47 IAITESIRSRNKLP
+47 IAVAESIRPRNGVSP
-61 STTSASGNRRQRN
+61 SNRRQRN
-74 PLEQALLPIRFDT
+74 PLEEALLPIRFDT
-87 VTQVLDPQGMVVI
+87 VTQVIDPRGNVVI

-108 ITNDVLAIVRNP
+108 ISTDVLAMVTNP
-120 FAQPIRF
+120 LAQRMR
-127 TVKIDGDP
+127 TTTEIDGVP
-135 YRMLAVPLL
+135 YRILSVPIL

-173 LLAIAAS
+173 VLAIAAS

-227 TSFNTMLVA
+227 TSFNTMLGA
-236 LRSSREQQQQLVQDA
+236 LRLSREQQQQLVQDA

-261 LRANSELLERENLD
+261 LRANSELLERNDLD
-275 IETKNS
+275 GDTKNS
-281 ILRDIRAEVDELT
+281 ILRDMRAEVDELA
-294 ALTSELSSLASDQRF
+294 ALTSELSSLASDQRL
-309 VEALQITDLS
+309 VEPLQMVDLGD
-319 EAVEDVASQ
+319 AVEDVIDR
-328 ARRRSGRVIEIH
+328 ARRRSNRVINLQRISSASI
-340 QKMPGSVNLRASQLD
+340 SVRPSQLD

-362 ENAIKFSPTSQP
+362 DNALKFCPTSES
-374 VEIFV
+374 VDIFV
-379 TNKRIEVCDHG
+379 NNKRIDVCDHG
-390 PGISDADKPFIFDRF
+390 QGISDDDKPFIFDRF
-405 YRAVATRALP
+405 YRAISTRALP

-423 VKQFAD
+423 VKQFAV
-429 DHGAVVDVV
+429 DHDAIIGVT

-445 TISIQFS
+445 TMSIQFS

>member
-1 MKLRARFLI
+1 MKLRTRFLI
-10 ATSVIVFLTVSVLSI
+10 ATSVIVFLTVSILSV
-25 AIYATVARHL
+25 AIYATVSKHL
-35 LSEVDNTLDSRI
+35 LSEVDNTLDARVVA
-47 IAITESIRSRNKLP
+47 IAESIRPRNNAAP
-61 STTSASGNRRQRN
+61 GNRRQRN
-74 PLEQALLPIRFDT
+74 PLEEALLPIRFDT
-87 VTQVLDPQGMVVI
+87 VTQVIDPRGNVVI

-108 ITNDVLAIVRNP
+108 ISNDVFEMVANPLAQRMRI
-120 FAQPIRF
+120 
-127 TVKIDGDP
+127 TTKIDGVP
-135 YRMLAVPLL
+135 YRILSVPIL

-159 SAKEGILLWLFVLG
+159 SAKDGILLWLFVLG

-236 LRSSREQQQQLVQDA
+236 LRLSREQQQQLVQDA

-275 IETKNS
+275 TETKNL
-281 ILRDIRAEVDELT
+281 ILRDIRAEVDELA
-294 ALTSELSSLASDQRF
+294 ALTGELSSLASDQRLI
-309 VEALQITDLS
+309 EQLQIVNLG
-319 EAVEDVASQ
+319 EAVEEVVER
-328 ARRRSGRVIEIH
+328 ARRRSGRII
-340 QKMPGSVNLRASQLD
+340 NLERKSPANIRVRPSQLD

-362 ENAIKFSPTSQP
+362 DNALKFCPTSQP
-374 VEIFV
+374 VDVFV
-379 TNKRIEVCDHG
+379 SNNRIEVCDHG
-390 PGISDADKPFIFDRF
+390 PGISDADKPHIFDRF

-429 DHGAVVDVV
+429 DHDAVVNAV

-445 TISIQFS
+445 TISIEFS